1 METLSSCTGA
11 HALPPLSVS
20 AQEHREPQSR
30 EISNLFTGRGGT
42 SDEDLELI
50 EMRYQQLL
58 ALMDL
63 EELFANGR
71 LDFL

>member
-50 EMRYQQLL
+50 
-58 ALMDL
+58 
-63 EELFANGR
+63 
-71 LDFL
+71 

>member
-1 METLSSCTGA
+1 
-11 HALPPLSVS
+11 
-20 AQEHREPQSR
+20 
-30 EISNLFTGRGGT
+30 
-42 SDEDLELI
+42 LELI
-50 EMRYQQLL
+50 EMRYQHML